1 MKGYI
6 FSSVEEAE
14 KAINRINEKVCF
26 PKDASVKTYCNYTK
40 VDNLILIAHDD
51 FIESVLGIPTEIN

>member
-14 KAINRINEKVCF
+14 KAINRINEKVYF
-26 PKDASVKTYCNYTK
+26 PKDASVKTYCNYMK
-40 VDNLILIAHDD
+40 VDNLILIVHDD
-51 FIESVLGIPTEIN
+51 FIESVLGAPTEIN